1 MESVE
6 YYSELV
12 DAQIKYTPDNHQGAN
27 DITISVVEN
36 GLWKLVSR
44 Q

>member
-1 MESVE
+1 MESLN
-6 YYSELV
+6 YTSDLLGATIAYS
-12 DAQIKYTPDNHQGAN
+12 ADNHQGVN